1 MSAGQKPRHK
11 VIVAPDL
18 VIKVEVAIRTRRE
31 ICIASHRRET
41 MRRSAHPRC
50 LLMRHGSPRLRP
62 SLEMDVP
69 GIAFSSGAALGRSRR
84 KKAQGMYVDYA
95 WTAATTKCTQR
106 NTQVLSPLPPTETRT
121 LGVQLESGRSELK
134 RLRSRVRTFYA
145 PPPPRNNIFCYGE
158 G

>member
-69 GIAFSSGAALGRSRR
+69 GIAFSSGLGLPWAVLAEKKRR
-84 KKAQGMYVDYA
+84 VCM
-95 WTAATTKCTQR
+95 
-106 NTQVLSPLPPTETRT
+106 
-121 LGVQLESGRSELK
+121 
-134 RLRSRVRTFYA
+134 
-145 PPPPRNNIFCYGE
+145 
-158 G
+158 